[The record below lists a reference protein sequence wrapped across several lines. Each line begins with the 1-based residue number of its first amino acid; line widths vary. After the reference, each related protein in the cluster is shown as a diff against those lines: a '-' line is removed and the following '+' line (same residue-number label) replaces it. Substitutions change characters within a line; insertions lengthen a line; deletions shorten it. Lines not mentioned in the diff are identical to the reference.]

1 MADAPRYLGLDLGR
15 FCGYALAE
23 GDRIIRAGVR
33 DFSVKKSQH
42 PGHRLIMLYNFLSSL
57 GRIDEIYYEKI
68 MFTGA
73 RKGGGAWGSDHGEF
87 YHQLLGV
94 VYMVAAGFGVPTIGI
109 WPGTLKKSFTGSGV
123 AEKED
128 MCARAHELGW
138 RGGAI
143 GTAEEHDAA
152 DAIALIY
159 TQLKERYRIE
169 ARF

>member
-1 MADAPRYLGLDLGR
+1 MAAIPRYLGLDLGR
-15 FCGYALAE
+15 CTGYALAE

-68 MFTGA
+68 MFAGPKAYTGD
-73 RKGGGAWGSDHGEF
+73 GHEF

-94 VYMVAAGFGVPTIGI
+94 VYMVAAGFGIPTIGI
-109 WPGTLKKSFTGSGV
+109 WPGTLKKAFTGHGN

-138 RGGAI
+138 QGGER
-143 GTAEEHDAA
+143 GTAQENDAA

>member
-1 MADAPRYLGLDLGR
+1 MPDAPRYLGLDLGR
-15 FCGYALAE
+15 YTGYALAE

-68 MFTGA
+68 MFGKA
-73 RKGGGAWGSDHGEF
+73 GFSNDAHEF

-109 WPGTLKKSFTGSGV
+109 WPGTLKKSFTGHGH
-123 AEKED
+123 AEKEQ

-138 RGGAI
+138 PGGKR